1 MEKHVIKNP
10 AADIVGNSE
19 IRAYSVSALAH
30 SNPHRR

>member
-10 AADIVGNSE
+10 VADIVGNSE
-19 IRAYSVSALAH
+19 MIRAYSTTAH